1 MQHGS
6 ELQEQQLTLA
16 QVEANHALN
25 YEQELTLVEELIN
38 QYDSK
43 FEMIRKLTNCESL
56 EEVVSY
62 V

>member
-25 YEQELTLVEELIN
+25 YEQELTLVEESIN
-38 QYDSK
+38 EYDSK
-43 FEMIRKLTNCESL
+43 CQMIRKLTNCESL
-56 EEVVSY
+56 EEVVSH